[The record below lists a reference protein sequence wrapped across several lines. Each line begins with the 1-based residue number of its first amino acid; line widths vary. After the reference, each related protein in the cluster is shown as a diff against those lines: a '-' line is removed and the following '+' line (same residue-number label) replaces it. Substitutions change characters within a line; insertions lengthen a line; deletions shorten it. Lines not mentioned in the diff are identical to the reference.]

1 VPASDNPDSAGY
13 PAILNLGFRPF
24 FSAAAVFSVLAMLG
38 WTAMYQAG
46 WRPEPHSLAPA
57 VWHAHEMIF
66 GYGFAVIAGFL
77 LTAVRNWTGIQT
89 LHGYPLL
96 LLALGWL
103 TARVLFFFDMPGT
116 LPLQALCDGAF
127 ELGLI
132 ISLLIP
138 IYRARQWKQLGIL
151 SKLVL
156 LLASNLVFYAG
167 LQGLVA
173 DGVRIGLYS
182 GVYLVIALI
191 IVMASRVFPF
201 FIERGVGRAV
211 QLTSRPWLDGAGLV
225 LFLAF
230 WLADLARPDSTPV
243 VVLALALTLVHLAK
257 MAGWYTPG
265 IWSRPLLW
273 VLYLGYG
280 WIVAGF
286 ALKAAVALGV
296 SPLLS
301 LHAFA
306 VGGIGMIT
314 LGMMAR
320 VALGHTGRN
329 VAEPP
334 AVLSVAFALLLA
346 GTAVRV
352 LLPLLVP
359 AWYRDWVG
367 LAQLLWLLA
376 FGLFLARFLPMLARP
391 RVDGQPG

>member
-1 VPASDNPDSAGY
+1 VPASDTAVPAAY
-13 PAILNLGFRPF
+13 PAILNLGFRLF
-24 FSAAAVFSVLAMLG
+24 FSAAAGYSLLAMLA

-46 WRPEPHSLAPA
+46 WHPASPSLTP
-57 VWHAHEMIF
+57 VIWHAHEMIF
-66 GYGFAVIAGFL
+66 GYGMAVIAGFL

-89 LHGYPLL
+89 LRGYPLL
-96 LLALGWL
+96 LLALAWL
-103 TARVLFFFDMPGT
+103 AARVLFFFDAPGT
-116 LPLQALCDGAF
+116 LPLQVLFDGAF

-132 ISLLIP
+132 VSLLVP
-138 IYRARQWKQLGIL
+138 VLRARQWKQLGIL

-173 DGVRIGLYS
+173 DGVRLGLYS

-191 IVMASRVFPF
+191 LVMASRVFPF
-201 FIERGVGRAV
+201 FIERGVGFAV
-211 QLTSRPWLDGAGLV
+211 RLASRPWLDGTGLA

-230 WLADLARPDSTPV
+230 WLADLARPDTAPV
-243 VVLALALTLVHLAK
+243 FVLALALTLVHSVKL
-257 MAGWYTPG
+257 AGWYTPG
-265 IWSRPLLW
+265 IWTRPLLW

-320 VALGHTGRN
+320 VSLGHTGRD

-334 AVLSVAFALLLA
+334 AVLFVAFTLLLA
-346 GTAVRV
+346 ATAVRV
-352 LLPLLVP
+352 LLPLLAP

-376 FGLFLARFLPMLARP
+376 FALFLVRFLPILARP

>member
-1 VPASDNPDSAGY
+1 VPASDTAVPAGY
-13 PAILNLGFRPF
+13 PAILNLGFRLF
-24 FSAAAVFSVLAMLG
+24 FSAAAGYSLLAMLA

-46 WRPEPHSLAPA
+46 WHPASPSLTP
-57 VWHAHEMIF
+57 VIWHAHEMIF
-66 GYGFAVIAGFL
+66 GYGMAVIAGFL

-89 LHGYPLL
+89 LRGYPLL
-96 LLALGWL
+96 LLALAWL
-103 TARVLFFFDMPGT
+103 AARVLFFFDAPGT
-116 LPLQALCDGAF
+116 LPLQVLFDGAF

-132 ISLLIP
+132 VSLLVP
-138 IYRARQWKQLGIL
+138 VLRARQWKQLGIL

-173 DGVRIGLYS
+173 DGVRLGLYS

-191 IVMASRVFPF
+191 LVMASRVFPF
-201 FIERGVGRAV
+201 FIERGVGFAV
-211 QLTSRPWLDGAGLV
+211 RLASRPWLDGTGLA

-230 WLADLARPDSTPV
+230 WLADLARPDTAPV
-243 VVLALALTLVHLAK
+243 FVLALALTLVHSVKL
-257 MAGWYTPG
+257 AGWYTPG
-265 IWSRPLLW
+265 IWTRPLLW

-320 VALGHTGRN
+320 VSLGHTGRD

-334 AVLSVAFALLLA
+334 AVLFVAFTLLLA
-346 GTAVRV
+346 ATAVRV
-352 LLPLLVP
+352 LLPLLAP

-376 FGLFLARFLPMLARP
+376 FALFLVRFLPILARP